1 MTLGID
7 RGELMHP
14 VEVELLCAYAEVLAP
29 FPLELP
35 SSGETEVERLV
46 MYRGARELM
55 TERGLADEN
64 GPLGVADDFVYLL
77 HNATGVLDLV
87 LATERPALAVAVLTY
102 RNEALLVSQNLA
114 EPDRMVRMK
123 ACTLDDAIE
132 DLVRLVPK
140 LDAPMSAPFNL
151 PRAAVQR
158 AFETMLK
165 RLPAPAPGWAES
177 SDGSSDGSSDSEVTA
192 EVKVPNPF
200 GAEELDEL
208 LRAQGIDERVVRRMV
223 TNLQPVLGSGQAGVA
238 KRDGTEDQWRRCGDE
253 LRWLDS
259 ARGRFRLAEDGEWLS
274 VNPLAADELRAGLRR
289 LATEIRG

>member
-14 VEVELLCAYAEVLAP
+14 VEVELLCAYAEVAAP
-29 FPLELP
+29 FPLEIP

-46 MYRGARELM
+46 LFRGARELM
-55 TERGLADEN
+55 SERGLADEN

-77 HNATGVLDLV
+77 NHATGVLDLV

-114 EPDRMVRMK
+114 EPERMVRMK
-123 ACTLDDAIE
+123 ACTLDDSIE

-140 LDAPMSAPFNL
+140 LDAPVSAPFNL
-151 PRAAVQR
+151 PRAAVQS
-158 AFETMLK
+158 AFELMLQ
-165 RLPAPAPGWAES
+165 RLPARVAWAES
-177 SDGSSDGSSDSEVTA
+177 SDGDDTA
-192 EVKVPNPF
+192 EVRVPNPL

-208 LRAQGIDERVVRRMV
+208 LRAQGIDERMVRRMV

-274 VNPLAADELRAGLRR
+274 VNPFTTDELRAGLRR
-289 LATEIRG
+289 LATQIRG